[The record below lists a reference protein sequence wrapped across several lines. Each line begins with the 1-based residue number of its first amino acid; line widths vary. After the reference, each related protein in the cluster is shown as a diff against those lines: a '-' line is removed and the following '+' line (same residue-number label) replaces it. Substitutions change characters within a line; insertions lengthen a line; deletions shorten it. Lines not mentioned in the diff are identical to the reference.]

1 MEEVYSDIGLFDL
14 KSSNELLTHDLLQRK
29 VVNRDESLDFGGIR
43 AGEGVN
49 SIHAYPAMFHS
60 RLVRQLIGSYSAES
74 DYVLD
79 PFMGSGV
86 SAVESGVMG
95 RKFVGFDIN
104 PLAVLIAKVRTT
116 PIKKDILF
124 NTLEN
129 INRQYYDVM
138 PNPPVF
144 PNINFWFTPERIM
157 SISKII
163 TLIDSIDD
171 EDVQRFYKVTL
182 SETIRAVSQTKPNE
196 FKLVRRKK
204 PCQLDTIKLFT
215 INSFKNIKFLDD
227 YYKLNKITHDPDI
240 QLVNTLTDDIPL
252 EDNSISLLITSPPYG
267 DSQTTVAYGQFSRL
281 SLQWLNLP
289 YDSDKK
295 SLGCKRITINSGVSS
310 PTLYMILS
318 LVSKQDLNRSMHVFS
333 FYYDIFQCMKRIISK
348 IKIGGYI
355 VFVVGN
361 RTVKGTQLPT
371 DIICVEMLGSLGC
384 SHMETRVRLI
394 GNKRMPSKNSP
405 TNITGEKAPTMK
417 YEYVVV
423 CKRNR

>member
-1 MEEVYSDIGLFDL
+1 MNCATEQYDL
-14 KSSNELLTHDLLQRK
+14 TGGKF
-29 VVNRDESLDFGGIR
+29 VRDYSLDFGGIR

-60 RLVRQLIGSYSAES
+60 RLVRQLIERYCAVG

-86 SAVESGVMG
+86 SAVESCVMG
-95 RKFVGFDIN
+95 RKFIGFDIN

-116 PIKKDILF
+116 PIAKDILL
-124 NTLEN
+124 NTLEI
-129 INRQYYDVM
+129 INRQYYDVI
-138 PNPPVF
+138 PNPPAF
-144 PNINFWFTPERIM
+144 PNINFWFTQERIM
-157 SISKII
+157 SLSKII
-163 TLIDSIDD
+163 TSIDSIDD
-171 EDVQRFYKVTL
+171 ENIQRFFKITL

-196 FKLVRRKK
+196 FKLVRRIK
-204 PCQLDTIKLFT
+204 PCQLDTLKLFT
-215 INSFKNIKFLDD
+215 INSFKNIKSLDD
-227 YYKLNKITHDPDI
+227 YYKLNKIIYNPNI
-240 QLVNTLTDDIPL
+240 QLVNTLTGDIQI

-289 YDSDKK
+289 YDSDKR
-295 SLGCKRITINSGVSS
+295 SLGCKPITINGEVPS

-318 LVSKQDLNRSMHVFS
+318 IVSRQDLKRSMHVFS
-333 FYYDIFQCMKRIISK
+333 FYYDMFQCLKKIISK
-348 IKIGGYI
+348 IKIGGHI

-371 DIICVEMLGSLGC
+371 DVICVEMLESIGC
-384 SHMETRVRLI
+384 THIETRVRLI

-405 TNITGEKAPTMK
+405 TNITGEKAHTMK
-417 YEYVVV
+417 YEYIVV
-423 CKRNR
+423 CQRNG

>member
-1 MEEVYSDIGLFDL
+1 MNYAVEQD
-14 KSSNELLTHDLLQRK
+14 NLTND
-29 VVNRDESLDFGGIR
+29 NFIRDESLDFGGIR

-60 RLVRQLIGSYSAES
+60 RLVRQLIGRYSSEG
-74 DYVLD
+74 DYILD

-86 SAVESGVMG
+86 SAVESAVMG
-95 RKFVGFDIN
+95 RKFIGFDIN

-116 PIKKDILF
+116 PIKKDILID
-124 NTLEN
+124 TLAN
-129 INRQYYDVM
+129 INGQYYDIM
-138 PNPPVF
+138 PTPPVF
-144 PNINFWFTPERIM
+144 PNINFWFTQERIM

-163 TLIDSIDD
+163 TSVDSIEN
-171 EDVQRFYKVTL
+171 EDVQRFYKITL

-204 PCQLDTIKLFT
+204 PCQLDTITLFT
-215 INSFKNIKFLDD
+215 TNSYKNINSLDD
-227 YYKLNKITHDPDI
+227 YYKLNKVAHTPDI
-240 QLVNTLTDDIPL
+240 QWLNTLTEAIPL

-295 SLGCKRITINSGVSS
+295 SLGCKPVAINSGVPS
-310 PTLYMILS
+310 PTLYITLS
-318 LVSKQDLNRSMHVFS
+318 VVSKQDLNRAMHVFA
-333 FYYDIFQCMKRIISK
+333 FYYDMFQCLKKIISK
-348 IKIGGYI
+348 IKIGGHI

-371 DIICVEMLGSLGC
+371 DVISVEMLESLYC
-384 SHMETRVRLI
+384 SHIETRVRLI

-417 YEYVVV
+417 YEYIVV
-423 CKRNR
+423 CKRDR